1 MSMSAEARE
10 RSFDAL
16 ASRLASGSISRGEA
30 LKWMGAALL
39 GGAALAFTPKLAEA
53 APPPA
58 WCYRTTSSG
67 AICFDSRDF
76 TRAECEEQRAND
88 PRAVGSRCVRS
99 PALKAPF

>member
-1 MSMSAEARE
+1 MSPEARE
-10 RSFDAL
+10 HSFDEVARGL
-16 ASRLASGSISRGEA
+16 GSGGMSRREA

-39 GGAALAFTPKLAEA
+39 GGALAFTPKVAKA

-58 WCYRTTSSG
+58 WCYRTTSG
-67 AICFDSRDF
+67 ANCFDSRDF

-88 PRAVGSRCVRS
+88 PRAVGPRCVRS